1 MAALP
6 FSMAGMP
13 YDATCTLAQFLDG
26 AAAKQPAPGGGSV
39 TALVGALAAAIG
51 EMVLNY
57 SVGKK
62 GLEAHH
68 AELKSGLTEL
78 HRARQLLLILMVED
92 QAAYEA
98 LTAARKLPKDSA
110 QWKSDYPAALLASIR
125 TPEVIA
131 ATGVAILE
139 LADRLVDRVNHYL
152 LSDLAVCAELA
163 MATVRCGVCNVRV
176 NQSELTDPADRKRV
190 DEAIDRVLSHATSV
204 IRRVIPRIWDRNAQG
219 K

>member
-1 MAALP
+1 
-6 FSMAGMP
+6 MP
-13 YDATCTLAQFLDG
+13 YDSAYTLAQFLDG

-62 GLEAHH
+62 GLEAHQD
-68 AELKSGLTEL
+68 ELKSAVAEL
-78 HRARQLLLILMVED
+78 YRARQLLLELMIED
-92 QAAYEA
+92 QSAYEA
-98 LTAARKLPKDSA
+98 LTVARKLPKDSA

-139 LADRLVDRVNHYL
+139 LADRLVDRVNYYL

-163 MATVRCGVCNVRV
+163 MATVRCGIYNVRV
-176 NQSELTDPADRKRV
+176 NRSELTDPADLRRV
-190 DEAIDRVLSHATSV
+190 DEAVGRMLSHATSI

>member
-1 MAALP
+1 MV
-6 FSMAGMP
+6 GMP

-39 TALVGALAAAIG
+39 TALAGALAAAIG

-62 GLEAHH
+62 GLEAHR
-68 AELKSGLTEL
+68 AEMKSSLAEL

-92 QAAYEA
+92 QTAYEA

-139 LADRLVDRVNHYL
+139 SADRLVDRVNHYL

-163 MATVRCGVCNVRV
+163 MATVRCGNYNVRV
-176 NQSELTDPADRKRV
+176 NQSSLSEPADRARV
-190 DEAIDRVLSHATSV
+190 EQAIAQTHDRAMAL
-204 IRRVIPRIWDRNAQG
+204 IRRVIPRIWDRNAHG